1 MVWYVPGMVNP
12 FSAALLAREALPLA
26 EQVGAR
32 LLAESGFGAAAGE
45 VAGGAVPVVTAENSI
60 GAKMFRPKGP
70 FHFDVAGLPANR
82 NSADF
87 QLQVSSQLGLDP
99 LKLNSGRVAI
109 LHPRISQGSLDF
121 LTKNTSRDLGA
132 WGSSEQGVGVV
143 EYHSLPSTRGYLKP
157 SEAVVRITKTFDA
170 NAPIS
175 QADRASSG
183 VVVTADGKIATN
195 EHVVRNAAK
204 LAVETHDGKTYLA
217 QVVNVDAGND
227 LAILQLS
234 DVPKGMKFTVPSF
247 ADSQSLM
254 QGSRVAAFG
263 HHGGLK
269 GMIASPGQFSGATTW
284 AKNRYAI
291 DGVFPG
297 ASGSPIFDNQGQ
309 LVGLVAKVLPN
320 VPERVTGPSSD
331 LIKRALMQL
340 GVRMRDLS

>member
-1 MVWYVPGMVNP
+1 MVNP
-12 FSAALLAREALPLA
+12 FRAALLAQEALPLV
-26 EQVGAR
+26 EQAGAR
-32 LLAESGFGAAAGE
+32 LLAESGFGAAAAE
-45 VAGGAVPVVTAENSI
+45 IAGGKTVVTAEKSI
-60 GAKMFRPKGP
+60 AGQIFRPKEP
-70 FHFDVAGLPANR
+70 FHFDVTGLPANR

-87 QLQVSSQLGLDP
+87 QLQVGSQLGLDP
-99 LKLNSGRVAI
+99 LKLNSGKVAI
-109 LHPRISQGSLDF
+109 LHPRFSQTSLDS
-121 LTKNTSRDLGA
+121 LTTKSSRDLGS
-132 WGSSEQGVGVV
+132 WGSSEQGMGVV
-143 EYHSLPSTRGYLKP
+143 EYQTLPSSRGYLKP
-157 SEAVVRITKTFDA
+157 SQAVVRITKTFDA
-170 NAPIS
+170 DAPIS

-183 VVVTADGKIATN
+183 VIVTADGKIATN

-204 LAVETHDGKTYLA
+204 LAVETHDGQTYSA
-217 QVVNVDAGND
+217 QVLNVDAAND

-234 DVPKGMKFTVPSF
+234 DVPKGLKFTAPAF

-269 GMIASPGQFSGATTW
+269 GMIASPGQFGGASTW

-309 LVGLVAKVLPN
+309 LVGLVAKISPSI
-320 VPERVTGPSSD
+320 PERVTGPSSD

-340 GVRMRDLS
+340 GVRMRDLT